1 MFKSPL
7 ELGIIALVMFLF
19 FGANKLPEAARS
31 IGQSFKIFKE
41 EINSVKENVKL
52 ETNIAENTSSVES
65 SPKL

>member
-7 ELGIIALVMFLF
+7 ELAIIALVMFLL
-19 FGANKLPEAARS
+19 FGAQKLPEAARS

-52 ETNIAENTSSVES
+52 ESDIAQNAQSVDSNT
-65 SPKL
+65 KL

>member
-41 EINSVKENVKL
+41 EINSIKDSAKL
-52 ETNIAENTSSVES
+52 ETNIAEEVKSEVSNV
-65 SPKL
+65 KL

>member
-7 ELGIIALVMFLF
+7 ELAIIALVMFLL
-19 FGANKLPEAARS
+19 FGAKKLPEAARS

-52 ETNIAENTSSVES
+52 EPTA
-65 SPKL
+65 SPSPEATEVKSKE

>member
-19 FGANKLPEAARS
+19 FGAKQLPEAARS

-52 ETNIAENTSSVES
+52 ETNIAENSQSVDS
-65 SPKL
+65 NPKI